1 MIHLR
6 KKFALIM
13 IVALVFSQV
22 PLSTSAAYSET
33 KGVLLGSSE
42 APQNGSA
49 REIIETTY
57 PQNNQTDVE
66 VKPTIKIIFKFPVEI
81 KDTDKIVLDSGG
93 ERYPLGPS
101 EIYLLDDERTL
112 CIDVGRI
119 GRLPLRRG
127 TLYHLTLSSGAV
139 KL

>member
-1 MIHLR
+1 MEVKAVIHLR

-13 IVALVFSQV
+13 IVALVFSQGLL
-22 PLSTSAAYSET
+22 PTSAAYGET
-33 KGVLLGSSE
+33 KGVVLGSSE

-57 PQNNQTDVE
+57 PLNNQTDVE

-81 KDTDKIVLDSGG
+81 KDTDKIVLIPVEKGI
-93 ERYPLGPS
+93 RWPS
-101 EIYLLDDERTL
+101 EIYLWTTKGP

-119 GRLPLRRG
+119 RPP
-127 TLYHLTLSSGAV
+127 
-139 KL
+139 